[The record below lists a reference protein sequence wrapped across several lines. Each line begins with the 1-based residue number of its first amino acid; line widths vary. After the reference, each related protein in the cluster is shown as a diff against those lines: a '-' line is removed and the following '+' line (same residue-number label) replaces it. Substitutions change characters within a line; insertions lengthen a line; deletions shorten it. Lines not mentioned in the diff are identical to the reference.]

1 MQEQRIRL
9 EVAVP
14 NAQVLDQDA
23 VSVQLPLVTGYLGVL
38 PGHSPLLAE
47 VGTGVLTFARPDGSE
62 TLLAVDGGAVE
73 VLPDK
78 VRVLADKAEQA
89 TEIDAERAQR
99 ALERANE
106 RLALGSIEID
116 VDRAQKAVARAQARL
131 AAASS
136 R

>member
-1 MQEQRIRL
+1 MQAQRIRL

-14 NAQVLDQDA
+14 NAQVLDQDT

-47 VGTGVLTFARPDGSE
+47 VGTGVLTFVQPDGSE

-106 RLALGSIEID
+106 RLALGSIQID
-116 VDRAQKAVARAQARL
+116 VARAQKAVARAQARL

>member
-1 MQEQRIRL
+1 MQAQRIRL

-14 NAQVLDQDA
+14 DAQVLDQNA

-47 VGTGVLTFARPDGSE
+47 VGTGVLTFVQPDGSE

-116 VDRAQKAVARAQARL
+116 VARAQKAVARAQARL

>member
-14 NAQVLDQDA
+14 NAQVLDQDT

-47 VGTGVLTFARPDGSE
+47 VGTGVLTFVQPDGSE

-106 RLALGSIEID
+106 RLALGSIQID
-116 VDRAQKAVARAQARL
+116 VARAQKAVARAQARL

>member
-1 MQEQRIRL
+1 MQAQRIRL

-14 NAQVLDQDA
+14 NAQVLDQDT

-47 VGTGVLTFARPDGSE
+47 VGTGVLTFVQPDGSE

-89 TEIDAERAQR
+89 TEIDAERAQQ

-116 VDRAQKAVARAQARL
+116 VARAQKAVARAQARL

>member
-14 NAQVLDQDA
+14 NAQVLDQDT

-47 VGTGVLTFARPDGSE
+47 VGTGVLTFVQPDGSE

-116 VDRAQKAVARAQARL
+116 VARAQKAVARAQARL